1 MLLKIKNIISL
12 ATNNLKQKVQT
23 SPAFIA
29 TEHFQERVI
38 QRFQDE
44 DLPYLERT
52 IEKAF
57 LKADIGAKTI
67 YTHPIYNMTV
77 VGKKMGLNGFELITC
92 WQNGDIQ

>member
-77 VGKKMGLNGFELITC
+77 VVVKK
-92 WQNGDIQ
+92 WD